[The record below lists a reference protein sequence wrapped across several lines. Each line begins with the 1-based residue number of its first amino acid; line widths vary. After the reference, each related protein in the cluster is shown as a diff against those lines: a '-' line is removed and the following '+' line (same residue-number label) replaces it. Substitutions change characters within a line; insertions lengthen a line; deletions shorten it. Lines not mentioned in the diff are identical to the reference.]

1 MTDPARVRRLAER
14 IRELVVSSLRK
25 QVKDPRLGMVTV
37 TDARLTGD
45 LRDATIYYTVFG
57 DAAAQAATASALDSA
72 TGLLRSVVGK
82 ALGVRFAPTLTFV
95 QDKVPEQTRHIEELL
110 ERARDADAE
119 VQRLAVGAQHAGDPN
134 PYRVPDEDEDEDED
148 DNPAGGAPA
157 SEERA

>member
-37 TDARLTGD
+37 TDARLTAD

-57 DAAAQAATASALDSA
+57 DAAEQTATASALDSA

-82 ALGVRFAPTLTFV
+82 SLGVRFTPTLTFV
-95 QDKVPEQTRHIEELL
+95 QDKMPEQSRHIEELL

-119 VQRLAVGAQHAGDPN
+119 VQRLAAGAQHAGDPN
-134 PYRVPDEDEDEDED
+134 PYRVDDEDED
-148 DNPAGGAPA
+148 DDEDETPAGGAPA
-157 SEERA
+157 AEGRA